1 MLFII
6 NYHFFMN
13 FRVIVFLF
21 LIIFPECLISQNN
34 YIYRNLRIEDGLSQ
48 STIFSL
54 AQDKN
59 GYIWIG
65 TADGLDRYDGY
76 KLKIYKLKN
85 SLTDNTINSI
95 FIDKNGFMWVGVL
108 SGEVNLY
115 NKNTDS
121 FTHFDLKTLINPI
134 IVDDKPVATDYPMTQ
149 YARTSNT
156 AITSITEDSNGRLW
170 VGTWGIGLFCFDK
183 IGSKLKL
190 NKHYM
195 GNNNTLKRI
204 TKVITY
210 KNYTLVSTLGNGF
223 FILDKKS
230 EQIKQITDSSPK
242 SNLHSNELLTLFV
255 TKDNTIILSNYKKGI
270 QTCKIDNAFFHN
282 LFNKNIFPKFQDINA
297 PFYNVMSIVCDY
309 NNTLWFG
316 TFGNGLY
323 KSTSNKLTEFI
334 NFRHEQFN
342 QSSLID
348 NEIISLL
355 VDRTNILWIGTH
367 LGKGVSRLIKGNIKF
382 NSLQKE
388 SNTNLK
394 LNDDVVWSIYQKDDI
409 LYVGTYRGGLNIINF
424 RNNTS
429 KYLTKTNSKISDN
442 HLRKVTMDSFGNLWI
457 GTFSGGLNIYDKKTN
472 KFIIYKNSINDSM
485 SISSNQIIDILFDG
499 DSVAWIGTYG
509 GGLNRCKINGNSS
522 LSNLK
527 FERYIH
533 LDDKNSI
540 SDNRVY
546 VLRKYDNDNLY
557 IGTYGGGLNI
567 LNIKT
572 KKIKILKN
580 SPANNSISD
589 NRVLSIC
596 KNSIGDIWVGTFGG
610 NLNKFDTR
618 TDSFQRLNS
627 NISLN
632 AQVIYGILEDDIGN
646 FWLSTDNG
654 IIKYNYS
661 TNKTTYFDVSD
672 GIQSLE
678 FSGGAYHKNKDGI
691 MYFGGVV
698 GLNYFNP
705 DSIKENLS
713 IPPIV
718 ITSFKVFDEELNLK
732 NNTITL
738 DYYQNYISFEFS
750 ALDYTNPT
758 KNLYLFTLDNLN
770 NSWMLSDSKNR
781 TATYTNLSPGEY
793 TFKVIGSNNDG
804 LWNDKG
810 ISVNIIILSPFWEK
824 WWFIVLV
831 SLIVLL
837 IIFSIIY
844 FRFQSILAVER
855 LKSKLAAD
863 LHDNIG
869 SGLTEIS
876 IMSELVAAQIPN
888 ISNNL
893 NKELNKISDTAR
905 LLVDTMSDIVWVV
918 NPHKDTIH
926 DLIIRLRDS
935 YGDIYSYKGIAFT
948 TLNVDKLINVKLNM
962 EYKQHLYLIFKEALN
977 NSLKHSKCNKIN
989 LEVNFKNNYLK
1000 IVMKDNGIGIDVS
1013 NTKFG
1018 NGIKNMKNRASL
1030 LKCKLDIVSKLNEGT
1045 TITFFGKIHNNS
1057 VIKSIFFGK

>member
-1 MLFII
+1 MNFTKLVFIFLFI
-6 NYHFFMN
+6 
-13 FRVIVFLF
+13 VTVC
-21 LIIFPECLISQNN
+21 IFSQNSN
-34 YIYRNLRIEDGLSQ
+34 YIYRNLRMEDGLSQ
-48 STIFSL
+48 STILSL
-54 AQDKN
+54 AQDKE

-76 KLKIYKLKN
+76 KLKIYNAKN
-85 SLTDNTINSI
+85 SLTDNTINSL
-95 FIDKNGFMWVGVL
+95 FVDKNGFLWVGVL
-108 SGEVNLY
+108 SGELNLY
-115 NKNTDS
+115 NKVTDS
-121 FTHFDLKTLINPI
+121 FSNYDLKKIINSNLIE
-134 IVDDKPVATDYPMTQ
+134 DKPSENDYPMTQ
-149 YARTSNT
+149 YARSSNT
-156 AITSITEDSNGRLW
+156 SITSITEDDKGRLW
-170 VGTWGIGLFCFDK
+170 VGTWGIGLFCFGKDGKK
-183 IGSKLKL
+183 IKLI
-190 NKHYM
+190 KHYI
-195 GNNNTLKRI
+195 GHNNSLKRI

-210 KNYTLVSTLGNGF
+210 GNYTFVSTLGNGL
-223 FILDKKS
+223 FIINKTTN
-230 EQIKQITDSSPK
+230 QIKQLTISSIN
-242 SNLHSNELLTLFV
+242 SNLLSNELLTLFI
-255 TKDNTIILSNYKKGI
+255 TIDNKLILSNYKIGI
-270 QTCKIDNAFFHN
+270 QTYKIDNKFFN
-282 LFNKNIFPKFQDINA
+282 DIFDKNKFPLFDNINA
-297 PFYNVMSIVCDY
+297 PFHNVMSIVCDRH
-309 NNTLWFG
+309 NNLWFG

-323 KSTSNKLTEFI
+323 KSHSSKLTDFI

-367 LGKGVSRLIKGNIKF
+367 LGKGASRLIKGNIKF

-394 LNDDVVWSIYQKDDI
+394 LNDDVVWSIYQNNEN
-409 LYVGTYRGGLNIINF
+409 LYIGTYRGGLNIINF
-424 RNNTS
+424 KTNSS
-429 KYLTKTNSKISDN
+429 KYLTKDNSSLSDN
-442 HLRKVTMDSFGNLWI
+442 HIRKVTMDSYGNLWI
-457 GTFSGGLNIYDKKTN
+457 GTFSGGLNVYNKKTN
-472 KFIIYKNSINDSM
+472 KFSIYKNIVNDST

-499 DSVAWIGTYG
+499 DSVAWIATYG
-509 GGLNRCKINGNSS
+509 GGLNKCKISGNPAQST
-522 LSNLK
+522 LK
-527 FERYIH
+527 FKRFIH
-533 LDDKNSI
+533 NESKNSI

-546 VLRKYDNDNLY
+546 VLRKFDDDYLY

-567 LNIKT
+567 LDIKT
-572 KKIKILKN
+572 KKFKVLKN
-580 SPANNSISD
+580 SPYNNSSISD

-610 NLNKFDTR
+610 NLNKYNIR
-618 TDSFQRLNS
+618 TDSFQRLSS
-627 NISLN
+627 NVGLN
-632 AQVIYGILEDDIGN
+632 TQVIYGILEDDLGN

-678 FSGGAYHKNKDGI
+678 FSGGSYFKNKEGI

-705 DSIKENLS
+705 DSIKENLN

-718 ITSFKVFDEELNLK
+718 ITSFKVFDEEYNLS

-738 DYYQNYISFEFS
+738 DYDQNYISFEFS
-750 ALDYTNPT
+750 ALDYTNPA
-758 KNLYLFTLDNLN
+758 KNLYLYTLDNLN

-781 TATYTNLSPGEY
+781 IATYTNLSPGEY
-793 TFKVIGSNNDG
+793 TFRVIGSNNDG
-804 LWNDKG
+804 LWNEKG
-810 ISVNIIILSPFWEK
+810 ISINIVILSPFWEK
-824 WWFIVLV
+824 WWFILLV
-831 SLIVLL
+831 SIVLLL

-876 IMSELVAAQIPN
+876 IMSELVVAQIPN
-888 ISNNL
+888 ISENL

-905 LLVDTMSDIVWVV
+905 FLIDTMSDIVWVV

-926 DLIIRLRDS
+926 DLIVRLRDS

-948 TLNVDKLINVKLNM
+948 TLNVDKLINIKLNM
-962 EYKQHLYLIFKEALN
+962 EFKQHLYLIFKEALN
-977 NSLKHSKCNKIN
+977 NSLKHSKCTKIN

-1000 IVMKDNGIGIDVS
+1000 IIMKDNGIGVDVS
-1013 NTKFG
+1013 NVKFG
-1018 NGIKNMKNRASL
+1018 NGIKNMKNRAAL
-1030 LKCKLDIVSKLNEGT
+1030 LNCKLDIESKLNEGT
-1045 TITFFGKIHNNS
+1045 TITFFGKIQNS
-1057 VIKSIFFGK
+1057 SLIKSIISGK